1 MEYEINNIYHAD
13 CYKAIKKIPDKS
25 IDLIYTDIPYLI
37 EHGGTGQSALAQR
50 INKMVTEDL
59 VEIKTGIDYSIFDE
73 FVRVMKFIYLFIWCS
88 KEQILDILNYFTKF
102 EDVRYNVLV
111 WCKTNPTPAT
121 NNVWLPDLEYCLVFK
136 QKGCKRYNDGYVFK
150 SKWYQ
155 SGINKKDKDLFEHPT
170 IKPLELV
177 KRHLQH
183 ACHDNFTVLDPF
195 LGSGTTAV
203 ACKEL
208 GINYI
213 GFEKD
218 EKYYNI
224 AKARLEG
231 LTKQDREQQEKG
243 QTSLFD
249 FI

>member
-1 MEYEINNIYHAD
+1 M
-13 CYKAIKKIPDKS
+13 
-25 IDLIYTDIPYLI
+25 
-37 EHGGTGQSALAQR
+37 
-50 INKMVTEDL
+50 
-59 VEIKTGIDYSIFDE
+59 
-73 FVRVMKFIYLFIWCS
+73 
-88 KEQILDILNYFTKF
+88 
-102 EDVRYNVLV
+102 
-111 WCKTNPTPAT
+111 
-121 NNVWLPDLEYCLVFK
+121 FK
-136 QKGCKRYNDGYVFK
+136 QKGCKRYNEGYDLK

-183 ACHDNFTVLDPF
+183 SCYNGDVVLDPF

-243 QTSLFD
+243 QTTLFD